1 MPITPDIPKVEAAIV
16 AQTNEFRATGKLQ
29 AVKVAPAL
37 AHAAR
42 AFAKFLA
49 AAPSFS
55 HEADGRRPVDRI
67 KAAGYAPC
75 ATAENLAWRSDPRGF
90 ETLALA
96 TQMVEGWKGSP
107 GHRKN
112 LLMEHATETGVA
124 VVKARREEKY
134 FAVQL
139 FARPAALSFTFEV
152 VNTASKAVTYD
163 IGTRQIRIEPR
174 IVRQHTEC
182 EPAALTFEVK
192 PGGLIS
198 KAVTARFEA
207 KGGHVYRLVQGKGGE
222 ITVEARPK

>member
-29 AVKVAPAL
+29 AVNVSPAL
-37 AHAAR
+37 TTAAR

-49 AAPSFS
+49 AAPIFS

-67 KAAGYAPC
+67 KAAGYEPC
-75 ATAENLAWRSDPRGF
+75 ATSENLAWRSDPRGF

-96 TQMVEGWKGSP
+96 TQLVDGWKASP

-112 LLMEHATETGVA
+112 LLMGHATQTGVA
-124 VVKARREEKY
+124 VVKASREQKY

-139 FARPAALSFTFEV
+139 FARPAALSYTFEV
-152 VNTASKAVTYD
+152 VNTAGRAVTYA
-163 IGTRQIRIEPR
+163 IGGRESRIEPR

-182 EPAALTFEVK
+182 EPVDLTFEIK
-192 PGGLIS
+192 SGGLLA
-198 KAVTARFEA
+198 KGATARFEA
-207 KGGHVYRLVQGKGGE
+207 KGGQVYRLTAGKGGE
-222 ITVEARPK
+222 IAVEVRAK